1 MKEKSMKK
9 LISVFFSM
17 LVVTSVFAEEVTTMI
32 VPFPP
37 GSTTDALARF
47 NAKAMSDAGIPTVV
61 VNRPGAGGMI
71 ALRHVADVKN
81 KNTTLLTTSS
91 GAVVASYMAPDAQQ
105 VSFSKDL
112 TPITLMVA
120 DPMVIVV
127 PANSPYKNL
136 KDLFNDIKK
145 RPGKVIYGAHTATS
159 SVFVN
164 GMLEK
169 FNGQVL
175 EVPYNGTGPNNVALL
190 GNQVDFAF
198 ISYSD
203 GKELYDAGKFRYLGV
218 ATKQRLTYS
227 AEIPTMLEQGVNVT
241 EADQAVVF
249 IGVFAPAGMDS
260 ELQARINKIITSAM
274 KSERHT
280 YIKFKTTNVFGS
292 SPEEFGKFMSR
303 YKDAMQ
309 PGVEKY
315 LKTHPR

>member
-9 LISVFFSM
+9 LISILFAI
-17 LVVTSVFAEEVTTMI
+17 LVVTSAFAEEVTTMV

-47 NAKAMSDAGIPTVV
+47 NAKVLSDAGIPTVV
-61 VNRPGAGGMI
+61 INKPGAGGLI
-71 ALRHVADVKN
+71 ALRYVADVKN

-91 GAVVASYMAPDAQQ
+91 GAVVASYMAPESQH

-112 TPITLMVA
+112 EPITLMVA
-120 DPMVIVV
+120 DPMVVVV

-136 KDLFNDIKK
+136 KELIADIKK
-145 RPGKVIYGAHTATS
+145 RPGKVVYGAHTPTS
-159 SVFVN
+159 SLFVN

-175 EVPYNGTGPNNVALL
+175 EVPYNGAGPNNIALL

-203 GKELYDAGKFRYLGV
+203 GKELYDSGKFRYLGV

-227 AEIPTMLEQGVNVT
+227 AEIPTMLEQGINLT
-241 EADQAVVF
+241 ETDHAVVF
-249 IGVFAPAGMDS
+249 IGVFAPAGMDPA
-260 ELQARINKIITSAM
+260 LQTRINKIITGAMKAERYTYLKFRTTKVYGTTPQEFEKFMAQYKSAM
-274 KSERHT
+274 
-280 YIKFKTTNVFGS
+280 
-292 SPEEFGKFMSR
+292 
-303 YKDAMQ
+303 A
-309 PGVEKY
+309 PGVATYVKA
-315 LKTHPR
+315 HPR